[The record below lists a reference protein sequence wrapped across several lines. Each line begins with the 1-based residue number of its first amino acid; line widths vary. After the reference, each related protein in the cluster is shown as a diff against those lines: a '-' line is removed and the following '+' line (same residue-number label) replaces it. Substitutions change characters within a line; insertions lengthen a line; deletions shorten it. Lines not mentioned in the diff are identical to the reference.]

1 MQFASSAQMKMLRK
15 VIDCESL
22 EVSQE
27 NVYDRVSFSKAKSL
41 TSSDCNF
48 TLKRTDDRFILEYV
62 PKASCYKK
70 TILRKKSMVDQRL
83 NKVAAPVVQSPQ
95 FYHKTKFI

>member
-1 MQFASSAQMKMLRK
+1 MQFASSAQMKMLGK

-27 NVYDRVSFSKAKSL
+27 NVYDRVSFTKVKTL
-41 TSSDCNF
+41 TSSDRNF
-48 TLKRTDDRFILEYV
+48 TLKRTNDRFILEYV

-70 TILRKKSMVDQRL
+70 NILRKKSMVDQCL
-83 NKVAAPVVQSPQ
+83 NKVAAL
-95 FYHKTKFI
+95 